1 MFAGKNKLK
10 VFLIIAII
18 VIFAVAAYFIHYMMS
33 VNSYQER
40 VRGTIV
46 SDVDTS
52 AIPDGSYIGEYDVGF
67 IYAKVEVFIESGKIT
82 DIRILEHRNDRG
94 MTAESIVDSIISNQ
108 TIDVDAVSGA
118 TNSSTVIKKAIELA
132 LLQD

>member
-1 MFAGKNKLK
+1 MFAGKSKLK
-10 VFLIIAII
+10 VFLIIALI
-18 VIFAVAAYFIHYMMS
+18 VTFAVAAYLIYYMMG

-40 VRGTIV
+40 VRSTIV

-52 AIPDGSYIGEYDVGF
+52 EIPDGSYIGEYDVGF
-67 IYAKVEVFIESGKIT
+67 IYARVEVYIESGKIT
-82 DIRILEHRNDRG
+82 DILILEHRNDRG

-118 TNSSTVIKKAIELA
+118 TNSSTVLKKAIELA